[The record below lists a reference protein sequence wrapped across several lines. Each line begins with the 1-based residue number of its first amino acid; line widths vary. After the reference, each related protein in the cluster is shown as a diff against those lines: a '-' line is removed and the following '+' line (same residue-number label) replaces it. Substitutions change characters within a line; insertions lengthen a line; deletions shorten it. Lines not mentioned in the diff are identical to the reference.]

1 VLFYID
7 LAIGIVV
14 VPVLYWNSSTSVL
27 CTNNPFAGSTIAW
40 RSLVV
45 SRGIKIPLSVVDA
58 YSTEEES
65 GVVVFIPTYEW

>member
-1 VLFYID
+1 
-7 LAIGIVV
+7 
-14 VPVLYWNSSTSVL
+14 VL

-65 GVVVFIPTYEW
+65 GVVVFIPTYE